1 MVSQRKCRLMLS
13 LGLVVALALAVSPA
27 TASAVSTLTGE
38 TLSGSSSQGNSRAC
52 PTPTFSVSGTA
63 TGPYPGMFAESGT
76 WSLSS
81 ITFSAT
87 FTITSGTT
95 TITGNK
101 TRGPLYTLTC
111 VPGAAAGTSA
121 SMSRSPY
128 TATIHTP
135 NGNFHDEGTSAVT
148 VTITE
153 SGAATLTESFTSSL
167 AQPVLIAPTTK
178 DQCRRG
184 GWRDFPQF
192 KSQGDCVS
200 FVATEGKNPPSG
212 SQRSLKRLPRG
223 GTSGRAMPRPRNR
236 GPQK

>member
-38 TLSGSSSQGNSRAC
+38 TLSGSSSQGNSPAC

-76 WSLSS
+76 WSLPP
-81 ITFSAT
+81 TFSAT

-101 TRGPLYTLTC
+101 TRGPLFGLVC
-111 VPGAAAGTSA
+111 ALGAAGGASA
-121 SMSRSPY
+121 SMSQSPY

-178 DQCRRG
+178 DQCKRG
-184 GWRDFPQF
+184 GWRDFPHF

-212 SQRSLKRLPRG
+212 
-223 GTSGRAMPRPRNR
+223 
-236 GPQK
+236 